1 MRGQLT
7 ARALALIRS
16 AAPAN
21 FGMVMAT
28 GIVSIA
34 LHLLGMEAGA
44 LALFYVNI
52 GMFCCLW
59 AVYILR
65 LGLYPRDFF
74 GDMADHARGP
84 GYLTIVAGTGLLANQ
99 CALLLGRYDLACGL
113 FWLALAV
120 WCFFIWAD
128 FLALFTTDRKPP
140 IEKGINGAWLL
151 NTVSC
156 QALVILGCVIIDHTS
171 WEHETAFLLLTELF
185 GTGFMLYAVVIT
197 LIVYRLCYKPLAP
210 EALDPTFW
218 VNAGAVA
225 ITTLAGCELI
235 LRAGGSPFLQS
246 VRPFLKGMTLMAWG
260 FAAWWVVMLFILGLW
275 RHAARRFPFV
285 YTPGYWSMVFP
296 MGMFT
301 ACTIMCSKALGVA
314 SLMAVPRVFIYVS
327 VLSWLCTFWGLGR
340 FLWRS
345 LQEKAG

>member
-84 GYLTIVAGTGLLANQ
+84 GYLT
-99 CALLLGRYDLACGL
+99 
-113 FWLALAV
+113 
-120 WCFFIWAD
+120 
-128 FLALFTTDRKPP
+128 
-140 IEKGINGAWLL
+140 
-151 NTVSC
+151 
-156 QALVILGCVIIDHTS
+156 
-171 WEHETAFLLLTELF
+171 
-185 GTGFMLYAVVIT
+185 M
-197 LIVYRLCYKPLAP
+197 
-210 EALDPTFW
+210 
-218 VNAGAVA
+218 
-225 ITTLAGCELI
+225 
-235 LRAGGSPFLQS
+235 
-246 VRPFLKGMTLMAWG
+246 
-260 FAAWWVVMLFILGLW
+260 
-275 RHAARRFPFV
+275 
-285 YTPGYWSMVFP
+285 
-296 MGMFT
+296 
-301 ACTIMCSKALGVA
+301 VA
-314 SLMAVPRVFIYVS
+314 SHNAAEGTATTR
-327 VLSWLCTFWGLGR
+327 
-340 FLWRS
+340 
-345 LQEKAG
+345 K

>member
-16 AAPAN
+16 AVPAN

-84 GYLTIVAGTGLLANQ
+84 GYLTMVAGTGLLANQ

-171 WEHETAFLLLTELF
+171 WDHETAFLLLTALF
-185 GTGFMLYAVVIT
+185 GTGFMLYAIVIT
-197 LIVYRLCYKPLAP
+197 LIVYRTC
-210 EALDPTFW
+210 
-218 VNAGAVA
+218 
-225 ITTLAGCELI
+225 
-235 LRAGGSPFLQS
+235 
-246 VRPFLKGMTLMAWG
+246 VR
-260 FAAWWVVMLFILGLW
+260 
-275 RHAARRFPFV
+275 
-285 YTPGYWSMVFP
+285 
-296 MGMFT
+296 
-301 ACTIMCSKALGVA
+301 
-314 SLMAVPRVFIYVS
+314 
-327 VLSWLCTFWGLGR
+327 
-340 FLWRS
+340 
-345 LQEKAG
+345 

>member
-16 AAPAN
+16 AVPAN

-84 GYLTIVAGTGLLANQ
+84 GYLTMVAGTGLLANQ

-128 FLALFTTDRKPP
+128 FLALSPRTGNRPLKR
-140 IEKGINGAWLL
+140 A
-151 NTVSC
+151 S
-156 QALVILGCVIIDHTS
+156 
-171 WEHETAFLLLTELF
+171 TA
-185 GTGFMLYAVVIT
+185 
-197 LIVYRLCYKPLAP
+197 R
-210 EALDPTFW
+210 
-218 VNAGAVA
+218 
-225 ITTLAGCELI
+225 
-235 LRAGGSPFLQS
+235 GS
-246 VRPFLKGMTLMAWG
+246 
-260 FAAWWVVMLFILGLW
+260 
-275 RHAARRFPFV
+275 
-285 YTPGYWSMVFP
+285 
-296 MGMFT
+296 
-301 ACTIMCSKALGVA
+301 
-314 SLMAVPRVFIYVS
+314 
-327 VLSWLCTFWGLGR
+327 
-340 FLWRS
+340 
-345 LQEKAG
+345 